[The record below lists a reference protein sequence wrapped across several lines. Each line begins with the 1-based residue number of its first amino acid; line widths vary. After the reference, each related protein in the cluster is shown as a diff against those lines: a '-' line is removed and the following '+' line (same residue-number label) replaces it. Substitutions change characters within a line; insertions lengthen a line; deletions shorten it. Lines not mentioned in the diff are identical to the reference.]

1 MISWR
6 CQAPRK
12 IKKML
17 GIQHGWQ
24 IMIIMMLEI
33 YLYSYLGA
41 FFSENERLEPKN
53 TRRNIEIH
61 PRHPFLGG
69 SCSPSRVEKHLSI
82 FVIFTSRSRQPL
94 LHTGEFD
101 GSEWHSRM
109 RCLPSQTLYP
119 CDCYWENQP
128 HNKNGSIQVGI
139 DGGIPNVWSFACL
152 RAGHTSLAQK
162 MVGGEGSAFLL
173 SQKPSQ
179 PTQRPITSGAAA

>member
-1 MISWR
+1 
-6 CQAPRK
+6 
-12 IKKML
+12 ML

-41 FFSENERLEPKN
+41 FFLRKTNGWNLKIPGE
-53 TRRNIEIH
+53 NIEIH
-61 PRHPFLGG
+61 PRHPFFGG
-69 SCSPSRVEKHLSI
+69 SMFTFQGGKTSQHIRYLHVSESSTLTTHWRVRW
-82 FVIFTSRSRQPL
+82 F
-94 LHTGEFD
+94 
-101 GSEWHSRM
+101 RM
-109 RCLPSQTLYP
+109 TFPDEMFAFPKRYILAIAIGKT
-119 CDCYWENQP
+119 NP